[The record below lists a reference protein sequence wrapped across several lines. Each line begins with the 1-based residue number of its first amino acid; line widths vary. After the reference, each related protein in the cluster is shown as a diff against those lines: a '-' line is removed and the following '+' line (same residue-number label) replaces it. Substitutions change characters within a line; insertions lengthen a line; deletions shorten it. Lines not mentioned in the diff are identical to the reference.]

1 PHTRDVEPRLL
12 LVHLLR
18 DELGLT
24 GTHWGCD
31 TTTWIEQARAARTG
45 SGRAA
50 PRRPAAGQ
58 AAAARTGTSSA
69 AAGRRWID
77 YPRAGLRGPRRW
89 LPSWRQ
95 VLGTFLF
102 CVGGLTAAVGYAYA
116 TITIPDP
123 NPSTL
128 LQNNV
133 YYWSDGSVLAT
144 DGSVNRENVQ
154 LAQVPSGV
162 QWDFIAAENA
172 SFYTDPG
179 IDPQGIARAVVH
191 MAEGGS
197 VQSGSTIT
205 QQFVKNTYLDQSQT
219 FSRKIKELLISAKI
233 GASMNKQQILQGYLN
248 TCFFGRQANGIQAAA
263 RVYYN
268 VPVEKLSVSQGAFL
282 AAAVNE
288 PSLLQHA
295 DTDPAARAQAQAR
308 WSWVLDRM
316 VSTGRLTQQQRA
328 QYAAQG
334 FPAPTKW
341 TAGSGYTGQTGYLVQ
356 LARAYV
362 QQHDPSATDSSLGRG
377 GYQIHTT
384 FDRKKTAELTKAV
397 AEVRGRRLDP
407 GHRAAD
413 RDVQVGAASVDPA
426 TGRILAVYGGPG
438 YGQGHYSDN
447 ADTSGVPVG
456 STFKPVVL
464 ASALQYGAVLKPGTS
479 PAPIT
484 PASKFDGDDGIRIK
498 DQQGNYVTD
507 DKDPTGLLHQHN
519 DTNHHWGSIPLR
531 TAMEQSVNTPY
542 VQLGEDVGY
551 TDVARTAKA
560 LGLRSESL
568 AAPSAGFYI
577 GTSTPSAIRMAGTYA
592 TFAASGMQ
600 STPYSVT
607 QVTRDGVMLPGFS
620 APTPVRAVPSAVADN
635 VTDVLRGV
643 ITRGT
648 GTKAQALGRTAA
660 GKTGTTDDYRSAW
673 FIGYTHQLATSVVLF
688 KEDPAHPQLQSL
700 AGVGGLQKVFGGDIP
715 TEIWTRYMGGALTG
729 LPDLPFP
736 APEPLGHGADEPGLA
751 SASPSP
757 NHTKHPGRPDRRRPT
772 PTPRPGFPT
781 FRPKC
786 RHHQC
791 GG

>member
-1 PHTRDVEPRLL
+1 MSGTRRRPSQRTIS
-12 LVHLLR
+12 
-18 DELGLT
+18 GS
-24 GTHWGCD
+24 
-31 TTTWIEQARAARTG
+31 RAA
-45 SGRAA
+45 GRRGA
-50 PRRPAAGQ
+50 
-58 AAAARTGTSSA
+58 SSTVSS
-69 AAGRRWID
+69 RRWID
-77 YPRAGLRGPRRW
+77 YPRADRAGGRRW

-95 VLGTFLF
+95 MLASFLL
-102 CVGGLTAAVGYAYA
+102 CVGAVAAAIGYAYA

-133 YYWSDGSVLAT
+133 YYWSDGTVLAT
-144 DGSVNRENVQ
+144 DGSVNRENVS
-154 LAQVPSGV
+154 LAQVPVGV
-162 QWDFIAAENA
+162 QGDFIAAENA
-172 SFYTDPG
+172 TFYSDPG

-233 GASMNKQQILQGYLN
+233 GASMSKQQILQGYLN
-248 TCFFGRQANGIQAAA
+248 TCYFGRQANGIEAAA

-268 VPVEKLSVSQGAFL
+268 LPVEKLNMSQGAFL

-288 PSLLQHA
+288 PSLFQYA
-295 DTDPAARAQAQAR
+295 DADPKARAQAQAR

-316 VSTGRLTQQQRA
+316 VKTGKLTQAQRA
-328 QYAAQG
+328 QYAAAG
-334 FPAPTKW
+334 FPVPRKWAP
-341 TAGSGYTGQTGYLVQ
+341 GSGLTGQTGYMVQ
-356 LARAYV
+356 LARAYA
-362 QQHDPSATDSSLGRG
+362 QQHDPAVTDSSLSRG

-384 FDRKKTAELTKAV
+384 FDRKKTAELADAV
-397 AEVRGRRLDP
+397 AKVGAERLDP
-407 GHRAAD
+407 AHRAAD
-413 RDVQVGAASVDPA
+413 RNVQAGAASVDPA

-438 YGQGHYSDN
+438 YEQAHFSDN

-479 PAPIT
+479 PASVT
-484 PASKFDGDDGIRIK
+484 PASKFNGDDGIQIK
-498 DQQGNYVTD
+498 DRQGTYVTD
-507 DKDPTGLLHQHN
+507 DKDPTGFLHQHN
-519 DTNHHWGSIPLR
+519 DTTHRWGYISLR

-551 TDVARTAKA
+551 ADVARTAKC

-577 GTSTPSAIRMAGTYA
+577 GTSTPSAIRMAGAYA
-592 TFAASGMQ
+592 TFAASGTQ
-600 STPYSVT
+600 TTPYSVT
-607 QVTRDGVMLPGFS
+607 KVTHDGTALPGFT
-620 APTPVRAVPSAVADN
+620 APAPVRALPAAVADN

-648 GTKAQALGRTAA
+648 GAKAQALGRTAA

-700 AGVGGLQKVFGGDIP
+700 AGVGGLRKVFGGDIP
-715 TEIWTRYMGGALTG
+715 TEIWTRYMHDALAG

-736 APEPLGHGADEPGLA
+736 APASLGPGTDEPGVP
-751 SASPSP
+751 SASPAP
-757 NHTKHPGRPDRRRPT
+757 APTKHVGRPGGRTT
-772 PTPRPGFPT
+772 PTAAPRPGLPT
-781 FRPKC
+781 PGSKC
-786 RHHQC
+786 RTHKC
-791 GG
+791 R

>member
-1 PHTRDVEPRLL
+1 MGGTRRRPAQSTV
-12 LVHLLR
+12 
-18 DELGLT
+18 T
-24 GTHWGCD
+24 GS
-31 TTTWIEQARAARTG
+31 RAAGHRG
-45 SGRAA
+45 ARRAA
-50 PRRPAAGQ
+50 PR
-58 AAAARTGTSSA
+58 
-69 AAGRRWID
+69 GRRID
-77 YPRAGLRGPRRW
+77 YPRADRAGVRRW

-95 VLGTFLF
+95 VLASSLLG
-102 CVGGLTAAVGYAYA
+102 VGAVAAAVGYAYA
-116 TITIPDP
+116 TTTIPDP
-123 NPSTL
+123 NPSML

-144 DGSVNRENVQ
+144 EGSVNRENVS
-154 LAQVPSGV
+154 LAQVPAAV
-162 QWDFIAAENA
+162 QGDFIAAENA

-179 IDPQGIARAVVH
+179 IDPQGIARAVAH

-219 FSRKIKELLISAKI
+219 LSRKFRELLISVKI
-233 GASMNKQQILQGYLN
+233 GASMSKQQILQGYLN
-248 TCFFGRQANGIQAAA
+248 TCYFGRQANGVQAAA
-263 RVYYN
+263 RVYYG
-268 VPVEKLSVSQGAFL
+268 VPVEKLDVSQGAFL

-288 PSLLQHA
+288 PSLFQHA
-295 DTDPAARAQAQAR
+295 DSDPRARAQARAR

-316 VSTGRLTQQQRA
+316 VDTGRLTRAQRA
-328 QYAAQG
+328 RYAAAG
-334 FPAPTKW
+334 FPEPRKWAPG
-341 TAGSGYTGQTGYLVQ
+341 AAFTGQAGYLAQ

-362 QQHDPSATDSSLGRG
+362 QQHDPDVTDSSLSRG

-384 FDRKKTAELTKAV
+384 FDRGKTAELARAV
-397 AEVRGRRLDP
+397 AGVRAQRLDP
-407 GHRAAD
+407 RHRAAD

-438 YGQGHYSDN
+438 YGKGHYADN

-464 ASALQYGAVLKPGTS
+464 ASALQNGAVLKPGAS

-484 PASKFDGDDGIRIK
+484 PASRFDGDDGIRIK
-498 DQQGNYVTD
+498 DQQGAYVTD

-519 DTNHHWGSIPLR
+519 DTPQHWGYISLR
-531 TAMEQSVNTPY
+531 KAMEQSVNTPY

-551 TDVARTAKA
+551 AGVARTAKA

-577 GTSTPSAIRMAGTYA
+577 GTSTPSAIRMAGAYA

-607 QVTRDGVMLPGFS
+607 RVMHDGAVLPGFR
-620 APTPVRAVPSAVADN
+620 APTPVRALPSAVADN

-643 ITRGT
+643 IARGT

-673 FIGYTHQLATSVVLF
+673 FVGYTRQLATSVVLF
-688 KEDPAHPQLQSL
+688 KEDATHPQLQSL
-700 AGVGGLQKVFGGDIP
+700 VGVGGLQKVFGGDIP
-715 TEIWTRYMGGALTG
+715 TEIWTRYMRGALAG
-729 LPDLPFP
+729 VPDLPFP
-736 APEPLGHGADEPGLA
+736 DPESLGHGSDEPGVP

-757 NHTKHPGRPDRRRPT
+757 SPTARPGKPGRHATATAAPGPGAPT
-772 PTPRPGFPT
+772 A
-781 FRPKC
+781 RPKC
-786 RHHQC
+786 HGKRC
-791 GG
+791 R

>member
-1 PHTRDVEPRLL
+1 MSGTR
-12 LVHLLR
+12 
-18 DELGLT
+18 
-24 GTHWGCD
+24 
-31 TTTWIEQARAARTG
+31 
-45 SGRAA
+45 
-50 PRRPAAGQ
+50 RRPPQRG
-58 AAAARTGTSSA
+58 SSGSRA
-69 AAGRRWID
+69 AAGRGRRRRTGVRKRWID
-77 YPRAGLRGPRRW
+77 YPRAGRTGPRRW

-95 VLGTFLF
+95 VAASFLF
-102 CVGGLTAAVGYAYA
+102 CLGAVAAAVGYAYA

-123 NPSTL
+123 NPKAL

-144 DGSVNRENVQ
+144 DGSVNRENVT
-154 LAQVPSGV
+154 LAQVPADV
-162 QWDFIAAENA
+162 QGDFIAAENA

-179 IDPQGIARAVVH
+179 IDPQGIARALVH
-191 MAEGGS
+191 MAEGGN

-219 FSRKIKELLISAKI
+219 LSRKFKEVLISAKI
-233 GASMNKQQILQGYLN
+233 GASMSKQQILQGYLN
-248 TCFFGRQANGIQAAA
+248 TCYFGRQANGVQAAA
-263 RVYYN
+263 RVYYGL
-268 VPVEKLSVSQGAFL
+268 PVEKLSVSQGAFL

-288 PSLLQHA
+288 PSLIQYA
-295 DTDPAARAQAQAR
+295 DTDPTARARAQAR

-316 VSTGRLTQQQRA
+316 VKTGKLTERQRA
-328 QYAAQG
+328 RIAAAG
-334 FPAPTKW
+334 FPTPRKWAP
-341 TAGSGYTGQTGYLVQ
+341 GSGLTGQTGYLVQ
-356 LARAYV
+356 LARSYA
-362 QQHDPSATDSSLGRG
+362 QAHDPGITDSGLSRG

-384 FDRKKTAELTKAV
+384 FDRKRTAELAKAV
-397 AEVRGRRLDP
+397 AKVRTERLDP
-407 GHRAAD
+407 AHRTAD
-413 RDVQVGAASVDPA
+413 RNVQVGAASVDPA

-438 YGQGHYSDN
+438 YQQAHYSDN

-464 ASALQYGAVLKPGTS
+464 ASALQYGAVLKPGRP

-484 PASKFDGDDGIRIK
+484 PSSKFDGDDGIQIK
-498 DQQGNYVTD
+498 DRQGNYVTD

-519 DTNHHWGSIPLR
+519 DTTHRWGYISLR

-551 TDVARTAKA
+551 GDVARTAKT
-560 LGLRSESL
+560 LGLRPESL

-577 GTSTPSAIRMAGTYA
+577 GTSTPSAIRMAGAYA

-600 STPYSVT
+600 ADPYSVT
-607 QVTRDGVMLPGFS
+607 KVTHNGSVLPGFT
-620 APTPVRAVPSAVADN
+620 APAPVRALPAAVADN

-643 ITRGT
+643 IARGT

-673 FIGYTHQLATSVVLF
+673 FIGYTRQLATSVVLF

-715 TEIWTRYMGGALTG
+715 TEIWTRYMRDALSG

-736 APEPLGHGADEPGLA
+736 TPASLGAGSNEPGM
-751 SASPSP
+751 PSP
-757 NHTKHPGRPDRRRPT
+757 KPSPTRKHADRPGKRPTATVTPKPGQQPT
-772 PTPRPGFPT
+772 PTKCHAH
-781 FRPKC
+781 KC
-786 RHHQC
+786 R
-791 GG
+791 

>member
-1 PHTRDVEPRLL
+1 M
-12 LVHLLR
+12 
-18 DELGLT
+18 
-24 GTHWGCD
+24 
-31 TTTWIEQARAARTG
+31 
-45 SGRAA
+45 
-50 PRRPAAGQ
+50 
-58 AAAARTGTSSA
+58 
-69 AAGRRWID
+69 
-77 YPRAGLRGPRRW
+77 RRW

-95 VLGTFLF
+95 VLASLLLCAGA
-102 CVGGLTAAVGYAYA
+102 VAAAVGYAYA

-133 YYWSDGSVLAT
+133 YYWSDGTVLAT
-144 DGSVNRENVQ
+144 DGSVNRQNVS
-154 LAQVPSGV
+154 LAQVPPGV
-162 QWDFIAAENA
+162 QGDFIAAENA
-172 SFYTDPG
+172 SFYSDPG
-179 IDPQGIARAVVH
+179 IDPQGIARALVD

-219 FSRKIKELLISAKI
+219 LSRKFKELLISAKI
-233 GASMNKQQILQGYLN
+233 GASLSKQRILQGYLN
-248 TCFFGRQANGIQAAA
+248 TCFFGRRANGIEAAA

-268 VPVEKLSVSQGAFL
+268 LPVEKLNVSQGAFL

-288 PSLLQHA
+288 PSLFQYA
-295 DTDPAARAQAQAR
+295 DSDPEARAQAQTR

-316 VSTGRLTQQQRA
+316 VQTGRLTGAQRA
-328 QYAAQG
+328 RYAAAG
-334 FPAPTKW
+334 FPAPRKW
-341 TAGSGYTGQTGYLVQ
+341 TPGAGLTGQAGYLVQ
-356 LARAYV
+356 LARSYV
-362 QQHDPSATDSSLGRG
+362 QQHDPGVTDSSLSRG
-377 GYQIHTT
+377 GYQIRTT
-384 FDRKKTAELTKAV
+384 FDRRKTAQLARAV
-397 AEVRGRRLDP
+397 AKVRAERIDP
-407 GHRAAD
+407 VHRATD
-413 RDVQVGAASVDPA
+413 RNVQAGAASVDPA

-438 YGQGHYSDN
+438 YEQAHYADN

-464 ASALQYGAVLKPGTS
+464 ASALQHGAVLKPGTS

-484 PASKFDGDDGIRIK
+484 PASKFNGDDGIQIK
-498 DQQGNYVTD
+498 DQQGNDVTD

-519 DTNHHWGSIPLR
+519 DTTHRWGNISLR

-551 TDVARTAKA
+551 PDVARTAKA
-560 LGLRSESL
+560 LGLRPQSL

-577 GTSTPSAIRMAGTYA
+577 GTSTPSAIRMAGVYA
-592 TFAASGMQ
+592 TFATSGTQ
-600 STPYSVT
+600 VTPYSVT
-607 QVTRDGVMLPGFS
+607 KVTHDGAVLPGFT
-620 APTPVRAVPSAVADN
+620 APAPVQALPAAVADN

-673 FIGYTHQLATSVVLF
+673 FIGYTRQLATSVVLF

-715 TEIWTRYMGGALTG
+715 TEIWTRYMSDALSG

-736 APEPLGHGADEPGLA
+736 APASLGRGTDEPGVP
-751 SASPSP
+751 SASPAP
-757 NHTKHPGRPDRRRPT
+757 AKHAAKRVGRPGGRT
-772 PTPRPGFPT
+772 TGTAAPRPGLPT
-781 FRPKC
+781 ARPKC
-786 RHHQC
+786 RPHKC
-791 GG
+791 G

>member
-1 PHTRDVEPRLL
+1 MSGTRRRQPQRSSS
-12 LVHLLR
+12 
-18 DELGLT
+18 GS
-24 GTHWGCD
+24 
-31 TTTWIEQARAARTG
+31 RAAVGRG
-45 SGRAA
+45 RRRRSGV
-50 PRRPAAGQ
+50 Q
-58 AAAARTGTSSA
+58 K
-69 AAGRRWID
+69 RWID
-77 YPRAGLRGPRRW
+77 YPRAGCTGPRRW

-95 VLGTFLF
+95 VLASFLL
-102 CVGGLTAAVGYAYA
+102 CVGAVAAAVGYAYA

-123 NPSTL
+123 NPKAL

-133 YYWSDGSVLAT
+133 YYWGDGTVLAT
-144 DGSVNRENVQ
+144 DGSVNRENVT
-154 LAQVPSGV
+154 LAQVPADV
-162 QWDFIAAENA
+162 QGDFIAAENA

-219 FSRKIKELLISAKI
+219 LSRKFKELLISAKI
-233 GASMNKQQILQGYLN
+233 GASMSKQQILQGYLN
-248 TCFFGRQANGIQAAA
+248 TCYFGRQANGIQAAA
-263 RVYYN
+263 RVYYGL
-268 VPVEKLSVSQGAFL
+268 PVEKLNVSQGAFL

-288 PSLLQHA
+288 PSLFQYA
-295 DTDPAARAQAQAR
+295 DADPRARARAQAR

-316 VSTGRLTQQQRA
+316 VTTGKLTQEQRA
-328 QYAAQG
+328 RIAAVG
-334 FPAPTKW
+334 FPTPRKWAP
-341 TAGSGYTGQTGYLVQ
+341 GSGLTGQTGYLVQ
-356 LARAYV
+356 LARSYA
-362 QQHDPSATDSSLGRG
+362 QAHDPSITDSALSRG

-384 FDRKKTAELTKAV
+384 FDRKRTAELAKAV
-397 AEVRGRRLDP
+397 AKVRAERLDP
-407 GHRAAD
+407 AHRAAD
-413 RDVQVGAASVDPA
+413 RNVQVGAASVDPA

-438 YGQGHYSDN
+438 YQQAHYSDN

-456 STFKPVVL
+456 STFKPLVL
-464 ASALQYGAVLKPGTS
+464 ASALQYGAVLKPGTP

-484 PASKFDGDDGIRIK
+484 PASKFDGDDGIQIK

-519 DTNHHWGSIPLR
+519 DTTHRWGYISLR

-551 TDVARTAKA
+551 ADVARTAKSV
-560 LGLRSESL
+560 GLRPESL

-577 GTSTPSAIRMAGTYA
+577 GTSTPSAIRMAGAYA

-600 STPYSVT
+600 ATPYSVT
-607 QVTRDGVMLPGFS
+607 KVTHDGAVLPGFTVP
-620 APTPVRAVPSAVADN
+620 APVRALPAPVADN

-643 ITRGT
+643 IARGT
-648 GTKAQALGRTAA
+648 GTRAQALGRTAA

-673 FIGYTHQLATSVVLF
+673 FIGYTRQLATSVVLF

-715 TEIWTRYMGGALTG
+715 TEIWTRYMHDALSG

-736 APEPLGHGADEPGLA
+736 TPAPLGHGSDEPGVP
-751 SASPSP
+751 SPSP
-757 NHTKHPGRPDRRRPT
+757 KPTHPPAKHTGTPGKRRPGTAT
-772 PTPRPGFPT
+772 PAPGVPSPGT
-781 FRPKC
+781 KC
-786 RHHQC
+786 RAHKC
-791 GG
+791 R